1 MHAWCHV
8 SPHEPCRICA
18 KPDWCAVSAD
28 GAWAPCRR
36 LDTGAGIHKVDKTGA
51 DYWLYR
57 LDSPTPSRQPIIEQP
72 SQPCRSRVERAD
84 PATLDRVY
92 RALLA
97 ALPLS
102 STHRQAQRQRGLPD
116 VAIVRCG
123 YRTLPRDGRAALARR
138 LVDRYGPD
146 TCARVP
152 GLWVDTQG
160 TQRWWTLA
168 GAPGLLIPVRNIDN
182 RIVALKVRADS
193 AGEGPKYTY
202 LSSRRHDG
210 LGPGAPVHVPLH
222 AFSLEAPVRLTEGEL
237 KADVATALSEV
248 LTIAVPGVT
257 LWRQA
262 LPILAA
268 LQPVQVLLAFDSDW
282 RQNPYVARAL
292 AQATQA
298 LVEAGLTVVV
308 ETWDASQGKG
318 IDDVLRTGYTPT
330 RQSAVPW
337 LHRARTLPE
346 KSGGRPSHIV
356 VEVR

>member
-1 MHAWCHV
+1 MRTWHDV
-8 SPHEPCRICA
+8 SHREPCRICD
-18 KPDWCAVSAD
+18 KPDWCSFSAD
-28 GAWAPCRR
+28 GTRALCRR
-36 LDTGAGIHKVDKTGA
+36 LDTGEGIHKVDKSGA
-51 DYWLYR
+51 NYWLYR
-57 LDSPTPSRQPIIEQP
+57 MDGHTSRQSIIELP
-72 SQPCRSRVERAD
+72 SQPCRARIERAD

-102 STHRQAQRQRGLPD
+102 STHRQALRQRGLPD
-116 VAIVRCG
+116 VDILCYG

-138 LVDRYGPD
+138 LVVRYGSD

-152 GLWVDTQG
+152 GLWVDTHG
-160 TQRWWTLA
+160 PRRWWALA

-193 AGEGPKYTY
+193 TGESPKYTY

-210 LGPGAPVHVPLH
+210 PGPGTPVHVPLH
-222 AFSLEAPVRLTEGEL
+222 AFSIEAPVRLTEGEL
-237 KADVATALSEV
+237 KADVATALSGV

-262 LPILAA
+262 LPLLNV
-268 LQPVQVLLAFDSDW
+268 LQPARVLLAFDADW
-282 RQNPYVARAL
+282 RQNPHVARAL

-318 IDDVLRTGYTPT
+318 IDDVLAAGYMPAL
-330 RQSAVPW
+330 QSTVPW

-356 VEVR
+356 VEVQ